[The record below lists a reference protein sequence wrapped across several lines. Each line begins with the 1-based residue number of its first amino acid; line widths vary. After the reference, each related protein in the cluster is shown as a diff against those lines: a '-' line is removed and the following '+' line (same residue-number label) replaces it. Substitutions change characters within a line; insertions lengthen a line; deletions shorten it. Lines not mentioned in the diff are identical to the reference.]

1 MQVHQPNNMGM
12 PPQQD
17 HQVQSQLFQQFQQ
30 FQKQNIPHDQ
40 QQYQQFLQFQKSL
53 KKQNENSMQVKLF
66 KESFYIAV
74 NFMQNNTEVINKMV
88 R

>member
-40 QQYQQFLQFQKSL
+40 QQFQQFQQYQKSL
-53 KKQNENSMQVKLF
+53 QTQKTEISMQVKLLYF
-66 KESFYIAV
+66 ISIFTKSISY
-74 NFMQNNTEVINKMV
+74 
-88 R
+88 